1 MFENFG
7 TALIQLIGFFG
18 VFGFFIF
25 QLLSEN
31 NGNNFFSKKNKNKE
45 DKSLN
50 VNLAKARKGLF
61 RKQTNSKV
69 EVSPPKKRW
78 FQ

>member
-31 NGNNFFSKKNKNKE
+31 NGNNFFSKKNKKKE
-45 DKSLN
+45 DKSSTA
-50 VNLAKARKGLF
+50 NLTKARKGLF
-61 RKQTNSKV
+61 RKQTNLKV